1 MSENYDI
8 IVIGAGCGGLSAALC
23 AAKEGKKVLVIE
35 RGSKAGGLTASFT
48 RGRFTF
54 DTTLTHLCGFTK
66 DPGVGEL
73 RRIFDDYE
81 ISDKIDWVDIPE
93 AFRLITKNRDGKDI
107 DVIMPFGIDN
117 FVNSVEHYV
126 PGSKAPMEMLFSV
139 AEEIEQA
146 LKEIESIDG
155 DFTRK
160 EIKQIIKKYYNFV
173 HTSPYSTNEV
183 FNAIGLPQGAIDILN
198 AMWMHFGVDSD
209 RFSFT
214 HYIFYL
220 YTYIKYGSQIPANR
234 SSSITDALL
243 KEFISYDGTIV
254 YNDAVTRILFENNHA
269 SGVDTQSGKSYPC
282 KHIIC
287 SCSPTVVY
295 AKYIDKESLPESAVK
310 RTNARKFGAR
320 SACVYLGLNRSPEEL
335 GIEDYR
341 TIITD
346 EADSSDQ
353 FTLMSTIET
362 NNAQEAVCLNIAN
375 PECSPEGTTILRL
388 STIYTDDCWA
398 KIQPEDYFNEKDMLA
413 ARLIANYETA
423 TGINIHDYI
432 EELEVS
438 TPVTFARY
446 TNSPQG
452 VTHGYF
458 AYDWDNIIT
467 RFMTE
472 KTDNDTPGLRFCG
485 AWGTQLNGVGASIAS
500 GRNTAYATL
509 CDIADEGGAVN
520 E

>member
-1 MSENYDI
+1 MSHSYDI

-23 AAKEGKKVLVIE
+23 AAKEGKKVLIIE
-35 RGSKAGGLTASFT
+35 RGSTVGGLATSFT

-54 DTTLTHLCGFTK
+54 DTSLTHLCGLSKT
-66 DPGVGEL
+66 PGVGDL
-73 RRIFDDYE
+73 RRILDDFN
-81 ISDKIDWVDIPE
+81 ITDKIEWVDIPE
-93 AFRLITKNRDGKDI
+93 AFRLITKNREGKDV
-107 DVIMPFGIDN
+107 DVIMPFGIDS
-117 FVNSVEHYV
+117 FISAMERYV
-126 PGSKAPMEMLFSV
+126 PGSNETMTKLFAV

-146 LKEIESIDG
+146 IADIEDIDS
-155 DFTRK
+155 DFSRK
-160 EIKQIIKKYYNFV
+160 EVKQIIKKYYNFI
-173 HTSPYSTNEV
+173 HTAPYSANEV
-183 FNAIGLPQGAIDILN
+183 FQAIGLPQGAIDILN
-198 AMWMHFGVDSD
+198 AMWMHFGVDCD

-214 HYIFYL
+214 HYLSYL
-220 YTYIKYGSQIPANR
+220 YTYIKYGALIPMDRTSA
-234 SSSITDALL
+234 ITEVLL
-243 KEFISYDGTIV
+243 NEFTSLGGTII
-254 YNDAVTRILFENNHA
+254 YNDAVTNITFENNHA
-269 SGVDTQSGKSYPC
+269 SGVITQSGNNYPC
-282 KHIIC
+282 RHIIC
-287 SCSPTVVY
+287 NCSPTVAY
-295 AKYIDKESLPESAVK
+295 AKYINNEDLPISSIK

-320 SACVYLGLNRSPEEL
+320 SACVYLGLNRSVDEL
-335 GIEDYR
+335 GIEDYSV
-341 TIITD
+341 IITD

-362 NNAQEAVCLNIAN
+362 NNAQNAVCLNIAN
-375 PECSPEGTTILRL
+375 PNCSPEGTTILCL

-398 KIQPEDYFNEKDMLA
+398 KIQPEEYFNEKDMLA

-446 TNSPQG
+446 TGVPQG

-458 AYDWDNIIT
+458 AYDWDNLIT

-485 AWGTQLNGVGASIAS
+485 AWGTQLNGFGASMAS

-509 CDIADEGGAVN
+509 CDITDEGGAVN